1 MGIYLKKFNI
11 NYEYEQYINS
21 NDIILPNV
29 SLIAETNGVYYNN
42 NADFIIKYVVDT
54 DDQVQLYFYNDEI
67 TNSNPFLS
75 HGVDAFNNIEIDGV
89 NVSIADLD
97 ENKGK
102 YAFTSGEHTVKYI
115 LKKQLIG
122 IIGSRNNFEDIGALF
137 ATCNNIKDVIINIS
151 NDIVFGASVFSG
163 CTNLTS
169 VTISDNVTN
178 IGNGAFA
185 NCSSLTSINIPDS
198 VTTINAGTFTSC
210 SGLTSIVIPDSVTNI
225 GGGAFYRCSNL
236 VSVTVNSITPPTLYA
251 GSAPGEPI
259 YPGSFDSC
267 SSDLKIYVP
276 AESVEIYKAAEGWS
290 NYADI
295 ILSIE

>member
-11 NYEYEQYINS
+11 NSEYEQYINS
-21 NDIILPNV
+21 SDVILPNV
-29 SLIAETNGVYYNN
+29 SLIIETNGVYYNN
-42 NADFIIKYVVDT
+42 NADFIIKYAVNT
-54 DDQVQLYFYNDEI
+54 DDPVQLYFYNDEI
-67 TNSNPFLS
+67 TEYSPFLS

-122 IIGSRNNFEDIGALF
+122 ITGSRNNFEDVGALF
-137 ATCNNIKDVIINIS
+137 AACNNIKDVIINIS

-178 IGNGAFA
+178 IGNGAFG
-185 NCSSLTSINIPDS
+185 NCSS
-198 VTTINAGTFTSC
+198 
-210 SGLTSIVIPDSVTNI
+210 LTSIVIPDSVTNI
-225 GGGAFYRCSNL
+225 GGGAFYNCSNL

-251 GSAPGEPI
+251 GSAPGEPL
-259 YPGSFDSC
+259 YPGSFEGC

-295 ILSIE
+295 ILPIE